1 MIDRLP
7 PPDAAADLHTRLA
20 PSSAYRWSKCP
31 GSAQDDLPDEE
42 TGAAAEGTLA
52 HARASATLLDV
63 ELAAEF
69 AEKLEG
75 LDAEAFDEMT
85 RGVFTFVDFCR
96 GIPGEAFYIE
106 RKVMSKYIDDH
117 GGTMDYAAD
126 NPEFLH
132 VVDFK
137 YGTMPVPA
145 KNNAQLKSYLRL
157 LREYLG
163 SRPRY
168 FGTIIQPRVF
178 DKPDTWEFSNND
190 LDEWELTV
198 IEASQDTTLVAGSH
212 CHWCPLLAKCEVAFE
227 HAKQMAEDEFQI
239 VDEVTPA
246 LLERFKQVLDFD
258 EVVSRM
264 ATLAKE
270 KMLEFIRYGGKIDG
284 WKAAMSIGNRN
295 WIDPETLPQVLAAR
309 YLDKTKNEME
319 SGALYE
325 PLKLKSPAQLEKLL
339 PNDMFADLYHRPER
353 GVCVVPADSKLA
365 EFNFD
370 HFGVIENEE

>member
-1 MIDRLP
+1 MIDKLP
-7 PPDAAADLHTRLA
+7 PADAAADLHTRLA

-31 GSAQDDLPDEE
+31 GSAQDGLPDEE
-42 TGAAAEGTLA
+42 TTAAAEGTLA
-52 HARASATLLDV
+52 HARASATLLDK

-85 RGVFTFVDFCR
+85 RAVFAFVDFCR
-96 GIPGEAFYIE
+96 GIPCESFYIE
-106 RKVMSKYIDDH
+106 RKVMSQYIDDH
-117 GGTMDYAAD
+117 GGTMDFAAD
-126 NPEFLH
+126 NPDWLH

-137 YGTMPVPA
+137 FGTMPVPA
-145 KNNAQLKSYLRL
+145 KQNAQLKSYLRL

-163 SRPRY
+163 RRERY

-178 DKPDTWEFSNND
+178 DKPDTWEFSNDD

-227 HAKQMAEDEFQI
+227 HAKQMAEDEFTI
-239 VDEVTPA
+239 VDEVSPA

-270 KMLEFIRYGGKIDG
+270 KMLEYIRYGGKIEG
-284 WKAAMSIGNRN
+284 WKAAMSIGNRT
-295 WIDPETLPQVLAAR
+295 WLDRETLPQVLAAR
-309 YLDKTKNEME
+309 YKEHTNNDIE
-319 SGALYE
+319 SGIMYAPIE
-325 PLKLKSPAQLEKLL
+325 LKSPAQLEKLL
-339 PNDMFADLYHRPER
+339 PKSMIEDLYHRPER
-353 GVCVVPADSKLA
+353 GVCVVPADSKLD

-370 HFGVIENEE
+370 HFGVIENE